1 MNFKFSIHGFAIRYT
16 SCVLIFMA
24 CGCAGVNTGGSGN
37 GVLKPGPNMAVTVET
52 RTYLLGRIPDQEME
66 RAFHNYVMASAKL
79 ARKRVLRGKTGI
91 GFNYTL
97 TPKGA
102 VYPFSDVEV
111 ACIVQSRY
119 VRRYGRSLCSEMF
132 MRIDRKFKK

>member
-1 MNFKFSIHGFAIRYT
+1 MIVNHMKHIRYML
-16 SCVLIFMA
+16 CALVFMA
-24 CGCAGVNTGGSGN
+24 CGCAGVGAVGGSS
-37 GVLKPGPNMAVTVET
+37 VLKPGLNTAVTVET

-66 RAFHNYVMASAKL
+66 RAFHDYVMASAES
-79 ARKRVLRGKTGI
+79 ARKRVLKGKTGI

-102 VYPFSDVEV
+102 VYPFSEVEI

-119 VRRYGRSLCSEMF
+119 VRRYGRSLCFEMF